1 MDEKKSVKS
10 QQEIRRGHH
19 QLGVLR
25 DLDYGLTV
33 RTYNMIP
40 VLEYQSIKLYSKLGR
55 FLLKS
60 D

>member
-40 VLEYQSIKLYSKLGR
+40 VLEYQSIKLYSKLG
-55 FLLKS
+55 
-60 D
+60 